1 MQCIQIIV
9 LVDPGNKCSLHMARW
24 SKVLGDHGGWFR
36 GHRPTNRRTRTHR
49 TMDAAPAGAGIGDP
63 AGMHL
68 AVKCTHNFST
78 GDSQSYKILL
88 QPCILN

>member
-36 GHRPTNRRTRTHR
+36 GHQPTNRRTRTHR
-49 TMDAAPAGAGIGDP
+49 TMDAAPAGAGITRWDAPGSE
-63 AGMHL
+63 MHPQFF
-68 AVKCTHNFST
+68 HR
-78 GDSQSYKILL
+78 GQSKL
-88 QPCILN
+88 